1 MLIKK
6 FKEIRYRAESYFV
19 KFGLW
24 FFEQFSFDTAS
35 RLAGKIAVF
44 IGKKIKVNQLA
55 SKNLS
60 LALPEISEEN
70 RSKII
75 DEMWNNLG
83 RIIGEFSHVCKK
95 NPQEILKLVDLD
107 VDSIEVLNKLKESKK
122 GAIVFS
128 AHIGNWEIGPKILMA
143 LGFKVNVVYRPL
155 NNPFVEEMTAKLRNV
170 NLIEKGNSGSRKIIE
185 ALKNN
190 ELVLI
195 LADQRIGE
203 GEKIKF
209 FHDDALTTTSI
220 ARLALKYDVEII
232 PARVIRNNLK
242 NNFFIEIQKPLVFKK
257 SLNLNSDILAL
268 TLTINQIIEKWI
280 RSYPAQWFWVH
291 DRWKK

>member
-6 FKEIRYRAESYFV
+6 FKEIRYRTESYFV

-44 IGKKIKVNQLA
+44 IGKKIKVNELA

-107 VDSIEVLNKLKESKK
+107 DDSIEVLNKLKESKK
-122 GAIVFS
+122 GAIFFS

-155 NNPFVEEMTAKLRNV
+155 NNTFVEEMTAKLRNV

-209 FHDDALTTTSI
+209 FYDDALTTTSI

>member
-6 FKEIRYRAESYFV
+6 IKEIRYRTESYFV

-44 IGKKIKVNQLA
+44 IGKKIKVNELA

>member
-6 FKEIRYRAESYFV
+6 IKEIRYRTESYFV

-24 FFEQFSFDTAS
+24 FFDQFSFDKAS

-44 IGKKIKVNQLA
+44 IGKKIKVNELA

-60 LALPEISEEN
+60 LALPEINEEN

-95 NPQEILKLVDLD
+95 NPQEILELVDLD

-155 NNPFVEEMTAKLRNV
+155 NNTFVEEMTAKLRNI

-185 ALKNN
+185 ALKNH

>member
-6 FKEIRYRAESYFV
+6 FKEIRYRVESYFV

-280 RSYPAQWFWVH
+280 RSYPAHWFWVH

>member
-6 FKEIRYRAESYFV
+6 FKEIRYRVESYFV

-24 FFEQFSFDTAS
+24 FFEQFSFETSS
-35 RLAGKIAVF
+35 RLAGRIAVF
-44 IGKKIKVNQLA
+44 IGKKIKVNELA
-55 SKNLS
+55 NKNLS

-95 NPQEILKLVDLD
+95 NPQEILELVDLD
-107 VDSIEVLNKLKESKK
+107 DDSIEVLNKLKESKK

-155 NNPFVEEMTAKLRNV
+155 NNKFVEEMTAKLRNV

-190 ELVLI
+190 EVVLI

-203 GEKIKF
+203 GEKVKF

-220 ARLALKYDVEII
+220 ARLSLKYDVEII

-280 RSYPAQWFWVH
+280 ISYPAQWFWVH

>member
-6 FKEIRYRAESYFV
+6 IKEIRYRVESYFV

-44 IGKKIKVNQLA
+44 IGKKIKVNELA

-107 VDSIEVLNKLKESKK
+107 VDSIEVLNKLKETKK

-155 NNPFVEEMTAKLRNV
+155 NNNFVEEMTAKLRNV

-209 FHDDALTTTSI
+209 FYDDALTTTSI

>member
-6 FKEIRYRAESYFV
+6 IKEIRYRTESYFV

-44 IGKKIKVNQLA
+44 IGKKIKVNELA

-209 FHDDALTTTSI
+209 FYDDALTTTSI

>member
-6 FKEIRYRAESYFV
+6 IKEIRYRVESYFV

-44 IGKKIKVNQLA
+44 IGKKIKVNELA

-209 FHDDALTTTSI
+209 FYDDALTTTSI